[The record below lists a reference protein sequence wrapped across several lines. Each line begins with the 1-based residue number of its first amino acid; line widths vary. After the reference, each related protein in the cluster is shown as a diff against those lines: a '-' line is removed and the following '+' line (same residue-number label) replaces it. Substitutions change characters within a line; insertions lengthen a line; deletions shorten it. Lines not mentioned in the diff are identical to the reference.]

1 MSRTRFISNALLWA
15 SAIIASAIVGAPT
28 VLSTILLPAL
38 ATCALLMTW
47 PSARPTQTEDTPAV
61 RL

>member
-15 SAIIASAIVGAPT
+15 SAIIASAIVGAPV
-28 VLSTILLPAL
+28 VLSTILLPVL

-47 PSARPTQTEDTPAV
+47 PGARTTECDTTPV
-61 RL
+61 THL